1 MDKNKEFI
9 KNIKSKINLN
19 SLFSQKEIEDI
30 KAIIP
35 KINPLIFRN
44 INKINKY
51 TNKSYYSKSK
61 LSRSDSYEEYI
72 DKNKFIELILEKA
85 KLVFKEENNTILT
98 KSISFIIGEIQ
109 KCFSESK
116 EKRKKNFSKL
126 TNNSYSMNFENAFKL
141 NEKNIIYR
149 KNSPNKNPFFINI
162 NSQSRGFSSLR
173 NSKSKS
179 KEMIPISAN
188 KRKNNNNKYKIINTT
203 AKSPIRKNF
212 LNFSLLDNDY
222 KINNIKGNSIINNFI
237 TFSNINQ
244 NISNS
249 SNSNS
254 NANLN
259 KGHLLSELSLSNGQ
273 IHNMSDITRFNTF
286 NLKNIKTFKSLLSNK
301 IKNKNKINHNNT
313 KSQKSTKQNNTKY
326 IYTEKNLNHHN
337 NMLSEYELPYNFST
351 NNNYLNN
358 YIKKIEKFKTE
369 NIFVNNKNYNKK
381 SIKKANKLDLSKYKK
396 IINNKKEKINYLLK
410 VKYDS
415 FIENKDF
422 DIFEFDNN
430 IGKENTLLS
439 IGNYIYMKFFFSS
452 IINEDKFNNWC
463 KKLAEGYTRR
473 NPYHSDLHA
482 ADVAQTCLIYI
493 QYGQLIDITKLNKV
507 SICTIFLSCL
517 CHDFKH
523 PGVNNNF
530 LKETKNELAIRYN
543 DLSIL
548 ENMHISETFRLIN
561 QNNDCNI
568 FLGVDSNIYK
578 DMRKKMIS
586 CVLSTDMTFHSK
598 HLTFMKKIIEINK
611 NNKNKNDD
619 NINYN
624 QKYMDLIV
632 HAADISNPT
641 KPFNIYIKW
650 AKLVLEEFFQ
660 QGDREKVLGIP
671 CSNDRKKV
679 KLNLAQISF
688 IDYVVA
694 PFISLYITLFPKL
707 KFFHDNTISNRE
719 KLTNY
724 FDDIKPKKIM
734 IKNNNKSIKNYNSK
748 KKEEKK

>member
-1 MDKNKEFI
+1 MDNNKEFT

-19 SLFSQKEIEDI
+19 NLYSQKEIEDI
-30 KAIIP
+30 KAIMP
-35 KINPLIFRN
+35 KINPLIISN

-51 TNKSYYSKSK
+51 NNKSYYSKNKS
-61 LSRSDSYEEYI
+61 SRSDSYEQYI

-98 KSISFIIGEIQ
+98 KSISFIIDEIQ
-109 KCFSESK
+109 KVLSESK
-116 EKRKKNFSKL
+116 DKRKKNFNKL

-141 NEKNIIYR
+141 NEKNIFYH
-149 KNSPNKNPFFINI
+149 KKSPNKNPFFINI
-162 NSQSRGFSSLR
+162 NSQSRGFSSR
-173 NSKSKS
+173 SNSKSKS
-179 KEMIPISAN
+179 KEMIPISTN

-203 AKSPIRKNF
+203 ANSSIRKNF
-212 LNFSLLDNDY
+212 LNLSILDNDY
-222 KINNIKGNSIINNFI
+222 KINNLKGNSIINNFI
-237 TFSNINQ
+237 TFSNTNTNQ
-244 NISNS
+244 NITNS
-249 SNSNS
+249 SNSNI
-254 NANLN
+254 NLN
-259 KGHLLSELSLSNGQ
+259 KDRLLSELNISNGH
-273 IHNMSDITRFNTF
+273 IHNTSNITRFNTF
-286 NLKNIKTFKSLLSNK
+286 NRKNIKTFQSLLAKK
-301 IKNKNKINHNNT
+301 IKNKKKINHNNT
-313 KSQKSTKQNNTKY
+313 KSQISPIQNNTKY
-326 IYTEKNLNHHN
+326 IYTEKNLNHQKN
-337 NMLSEYELPYNFST
+337 KLTEYELPYNFST

-369 NIFVNNKNYNKK
+369 NIFDKNKNYNKK
-381 SIKKANKLDLSKYKK
+381 TIKKTNKLDLSKYKK
-396 IINNKKEKINYLLK
+396 IINNKKEKINYNLK

-422 DIFEFDNN
+422 DIFKFDNN
-430 IGKENTLLS
+430 IGKENTLLL
-439 IGNYIYMKFFFSS
+439 IGNYIYMKFSFSS

-463 KKLAEGYTRR
+463 RKLAVGYTRR

-493 QYGQLIDITKLNKV
+493 QYGQLIDITKFNKV
-507 SICTIFLSCL
+507 SICSIFLSCL

-568 FLGVDSNIYK
+568 FFGVDSNIYK

-586 CVLSTDMTFHSK
+586 CVLSTDMVYHSK
-598 HLTFMKKIIEINK
+598 HLIFMKKLIEMNN
-611 NNKNKNDD
+611 NNKNKND

-632 HAADISNPT
+632 HAGDISNPT

-679 KLNLAQISF
+679 KLNLSQISF

-694 PFISLYITLFPKL
+694 PFISLYITVFPKL

-724 FDDIKPKKIM
+724 FDDIKPKKI
-734 IKNNNKSIKNYNSK
+734 ITKNNNKSIKINNSK